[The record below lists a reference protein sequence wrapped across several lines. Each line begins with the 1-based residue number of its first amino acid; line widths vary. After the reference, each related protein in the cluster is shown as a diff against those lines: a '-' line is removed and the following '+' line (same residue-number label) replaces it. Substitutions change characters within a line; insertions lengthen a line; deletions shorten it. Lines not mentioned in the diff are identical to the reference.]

1 MENPSSTPKMD
12 GLKWKIL
19 VVHQKWM
26 VYKGTSQSKVDDDW
40 GYPHDLGNL
49 HDLFQTDTEASLP

>member
-26 VYKGTSQSKVDDDW
+26 VYKGTSQSKMDD
-40 GYPHDLGNL
+40 
-49 HDLFQTDTEASLP
+49 